1 MKKIT
6 DSIESAIANVQTAF
20 PSIFTKED
28 VVSILEGLHTKAE
41 EEVVVTTVLN
51 DEQIDELVEHV
62 KEAVSRKLN
71 KMDCSDLVDYS
82 TAEFEIN
89 YGNTLELT
97 EVSVNVDIIEEEVHS
112 EIEDKIKSYFE
123 TLAIEEEAE
132 TGTPYATE
140 Q

>member
-97 EVSVNVDIIEEEVHS
+97 EVSVNVDSIEEEVHS

>member
-41 EEVVVTTVLN
+41 EEVVVSSVLN
-51 DEQIDELVEHV
+51 DEQIDELVEMV

-97 EVSVNVDIIEEEVHS
+97 EVSVNVDSIEEEVHS

-123 TLAIEEEAE
+123 TFVIDEEVE

>member
-82 TAEFEIN
+82 TAEFELN

-97 EVSVNVDIIEEEVHS
+97 EVTVNVDSIEEEVHS

-123 TLAIEEEAE
+123 TFVIDEEVE

>member
-97 EVSVNVDIIEEEVHS
+97 EVSVNVDSIEEEVHS

-123 TLAIEEEAE
+123 TFVIDEEVE